1 MCAVLCA
8 LSYNISMRF
17 SKEIRYFL
25 IIGILTVLIDY
36 LVYFLSRKLI
46 INTSQAKA
54 FGFISG
60 TVFAFLANRN
70 ITFRNH
76 NNIWGHLYKFII
88 LYSGTLFINVTI
100 NNNLLN
106 WLTDFHY
113 KVQLSFLI
121 ATSASAIINFIGMK
135 YFVFFIK
142 IQNKE
147 TFEKN

>member
-1 MCAVLCA
+1 MKTRKQL
-8 LSYNISMRF
+8 
-17 SKEIRYFL
+17 KYFVH
-25 IIGILTVLIDY
+25 IGILTVLIDY
-36 LVYFLSRKLI
+36 LFYNFSQK
-46 INTSQAKA
+46 INLNITEAKA

-121 ATSASAIINFIGMK
+121 ATSTSAIINFIGMK

-142 IQNKE
+142 IQNKK

>member
-1 MCAVLCA
+1 
-8 LSYNISMRF
+8 MRF

-36 LVYFLSRKLI
+36 LVYFLSRKFF

-70 ITFRNH
+70 ITFKNH
-76 NNIWGHLYKFII
+76 NNIWGHLYKFLI
-88 LYSGTLFINVTI
+88 LYSGTLFINITI
-100 NNNLLN
+100 NNSLLN
-106 WLTDFHY
+106 LLTDFHY

-121 ATSASAIINFIGMK
+121 TTSTSAVINFIGMK

>member
-1 MCAVLCA
+1 MCALLCV
-8 LSYNISMRF
+8 LSYKISMRF

-36 LVYFLSRKLI
+36 LVYFLSRKFI

-70 ITFRNH
+70 ITFKNH
-76 NNIWGHLYKFII
+76 SNICGHLYKFLI
-88 LYSGTLFINVTI
+88 LYSVTLFINITI

-106 WLTDFHY
+106 WLTDFHF
-113 KVQLSFLI
+113 KIQVSFLV
-121 ATSASAIINFIGMK
+121 ATTTSAIINFIGMK
-135 YFVFFIK
+135 YFVFLIK
-142 IQNKE
+142 YKNKE
-147 TFEKN
+147 SFEKN

>member
-1 MCAVLCA
+1 MK
-8 LSYNISMRF
+8 I

-46 INTSQAKA
+46 LNTSQAKA
-54 FGFISG
+54 FGFITG

-76 NNIWGHLYKFII
+76 DNIWGHLYKFFI
-88 LYSGTLFINVTI
+88 LYSGTLFINVII

-106 WLTDFHY
+106 WFNDFHF
-113 KVQLSFLI
+113 KVQLSFLM
-121 ATSASAIINFIGMK
+121 ATLTSAIINFIGMK

-142 IQNKE
+142 NQNR
-147 TFEKN
+147 

>member
-1 MCAVLCA
+1 MCAVLCV
-8 LSYNISMRF
+8 LSYKISMRF

-25 IIGILTVLIDY
+25 LIGILTVLIDY
-36 LVYFLSRKLI
+36 LVYFLSRNFI

-60 TVFAFLANRN
+60 TIFAFLANRN

-76 NNIWGHLYKFII
+76 NNIWGHLYKFLI

-100 NNNLLN
+100 NNSLLN
-106 WLTDFHY
+106 WLSDFHY

-121 ATSASAIINFIGMK
+121 ATSTSAIINFIGMK
-135 YFVFFIK
+135 YFVFIKK
-142 IQNKE
+142 IQNKQ

>member
-1 MCAVLCA
+1 MK
-8 LSYNISMRF
+8 F

-36 LVYFLSRKLI
+36 LVYSLSRKLI

-76 NNIWGHLYKFII
+76 YNILGHLYKFII

-100 NNNLLN
+100 NNNLLY

-113 KVQLSFLI
+113 KVQISFLI
-121 ATSASAIINFIGMK
+121 ATSTSAIINFIGMK

>member
-1 MCAVLCA
+1 
-8 LSYNISMRF
+8 MRF
-17 SKEIRYFL
+17 TKEILYFL
-25 IIGILTVLIDY
+25 IVGILTVLIDY
-36 LVYFLSRKLI
+36 LVYSLSRNLI
-46 INTSQAKA
+46 INTTHAKA

-70 ITFRNH
+70 ITFKNH
-76 NNIWGHLYKFII
+76 DNIWGHLYKFLI
-88 LYSGTLFINVTI
+88 LYSGSLFINVTI
-100 NNNLLN
+100 NNSLLN
-106 WLTDFHY
+106 WLTDFQY

-121 ATSASAIINFIGMK
+121 ATSTSAIINFIGMK

>member
-1 MCAVLCA
+1 
-8 LSYNISMRF
+8 MRF

-25 IIGILTVLIDY
+25 IVGILTVLIDY
-36 LVYFLSRKLI
+36 LVYSLSRKLI
-46 INTSQAKA
+46 INNTQAKA

-70 ITFRNH
+70 ITFKNH
-76 NNIWGHLYKFII
+76 DNIWGHFYKFLI

-100 NNNLLN
+100 NNSLLN
-106 WLTDFHY
+106 WLSDFHY

-121 ATSASAIINFIGMK
+121 ATSTSAIINFIGMK

>member
-1 MCAVLCA
+1 MK
-8 LSYNISMRF
+8 F
-17 SKEIRYFL
+17 SKEIRFFL
-25 IIGILTVLIDY
+25 LIGILTVLIDY

-46 INTSQAKA
+46 TNTSQAKA

-121 ATSASAIINFIGMK
+121 ATAISAIINFVGMK
-135 YFVFFIK
+135 HFVFLIK
-142 IQNKE
+142 YQKKE
-147 TFEKN
+147 TFEKS

>member
-1 MCAVLCA
+1 
-8 LSYNISMRF
+8 MRL

-25 IIGILTVLIDY
+25 VVGILTVLIDY

-46 INTSQAKA
+46 VSTPQAKA

-60 TVFAFLANRN
+60 TTFAFLANRN

-76 NNIWGHLYKFII
+76 DNVWRHLYKFLI
-88 LYSGTLFINVTI
+88 LYSGTLFINVII
-100 NNNLLN
+100 NNYLLN
-106 WLTDFHY
+106 LFIDFHY

-121 ATSASAIINFIGMK
+121 ATSTSAIINFIGMK
-135 YFVFFIK
+135 YFVFFITNQK
-142 IQNKE
+142 KE